1 MIVLRVGLVRKRD
14 LFVYGFAS
22 PSKPVA
28 VGPGSVALVLRG
40 GLVIVASA
48 MPREFGVRELQINPG
63 DVLVKGKVRRQ
74 FCWDNN
80 FIWPPENAES
90 LIALVDSGYALIIE
104 RLSEAPNIVRMYRR
118 LVSQGLIRADTVL
131 NIQASVSTT
140 PTLIGI
146 IEVREMGRGKQ
157 FWKLPRP
164 CLAGQYV
171 NNALIRLG
179 VRVV

>member
-1 MIVLRVGLVRKRD
+1 MLVFRVGRVRKRD
-14 LFVYGFAS
+14 LFVYGFRPPAS
-22 PSKPVA
+22 VV
-28 VGPGSVALVLRG
+28 VGLGSVALVTRDL
-40 GLVIVASA
+40 LLIASTTPRA
-48 MPREFGVRELQINPG
+48 FDTQEMPINPG
-63 DVLVKGKVRRQ
+63 DVLIKGKVRRQ

-80 FIWPPENAES
+80 LIWPPENAES
-90 LIALVDSGYALIIE
+90 LITLVDSGYALIIE
-104 RLSEAPNIVRMYRR
+104 RLGEAPNIVRMYRR

-146 IEVREMGRGKQ
+146 IEVKEIGRGKP

-171 NNALIRLG
+171 NNALSKLG